1 MSCLRSLRGAEMNLR
16 AFRRQDQA
24 TVESRRS
31 RNKSDHHGVT
41 VEPFGNNRAMRV
53 FATWA
58 LGGACAFV
66 AAPANASAQDVGV
79 GSIRVHPNLAT
90 DSRDRFIVCTGT
102 VANRALYGWKTTGT
116 TGIVAFP
123 VPAGTAVV
131 TTVNKVGFGG
141 REKSWIAP
149 AAGATSE
156 VIIYMFAGT
165 GGPLC
170 PGVNVLTEAAP
181 PPAPPPPPSPTAANI
196 TVDPGPTSGRG
207 GFYVCVGTSQNRAQ
221 YGNGVTQATGPLS
234 FANLPSS
241 GMIKATV
248 MRAGYAGVERDWY
261 PTPGQTVVLSI
272 PISPGSGGALVCPGY
287 VAPSARQIRAVA
299 AQVAQQ
305 VEVGRLVPVLPAV
318 QVLDQYNNPM
328 GGVTVA
334 FKVTQGGGFAS
345 PASVVTGSDGVARV
359 SDWYLGPNPGTNA
372 LSATMAG
379 VSPIQ
384 FTATAIVVPATFA
397 LLTATSQQALAG
409 SAVPEL
415 PGVRVLDRNGNPVA
429 GATVAF
435 VPSASGGSVSPATVV
450 TGPDGVAR
458 IVRWTLGPVG
468 TYTVMATAGP
478 VRAIFTATAL
488 ASAPVTATVSVVE
501 RALNPTGRPAR
512 LGEETLGAGGT
523 FGVNGPT
530 KKLDCT
536 LFGPS
541 YVMVGI
547 KGKGST
553 YIEEVS
559 VGCAA
564 IRAGGSL
571 SGPVIWTTRWEPESH
586 SGTAFERK
594 CPSGRA
600 VSAIQGTAHPER
612 NQLRTLTLHCKSL
625 AVTGLTTGIEN
636 ILAPT
641 GVPASSP
648 WGPERCSAGRPA
660 SALRVIADFEGY
672 GGLFNPRMI
681 VGAQLVCEQPLVP

>member
-1 MSCLRSLRGAEMNLR
+1 MKLR
-16 AFRRQDQA
+16 AFHRKHHA
-24 TVESRRS
+24 TVESVRS
-31 RNKSDHHGVT
+31 RNGSDHHGET
-41 VEPFGNNRAMRV
+41 VGTFDNHRSIRV
-53 FATWA
+53 LAVWA

-66 AAPANASAQDVGV
+66 AAPGNAPAQDVGV

-90 DSRDRFIVCTGT
+90 DPRERFIVCTGT
-102 VANRALYGWKTTGT
+102 ALNRALYGWKTTGT

-123 VPAGTAVV
+123 VPAGTTVV

-156 VIIYMFAGT
+156 VIIYMFAGA
-165 GGPLC
+165 GGPVC

-196 TVDPGPTSGRG
+196 TVDPGSTSSGRG

-248 MRAGYAGVERDWY
+248 MRAGYMGVERDWY

-272 PISPGSGGALVCPGY
+272 PISPGSGGGMVCPGY

-334 FKVTQGGGFAS
+334 FSVTQGGGLAS

-359 SDWYLGPNPGTNA
+359 SDWYVGPNPGTNA

-379 VSPIQ
+379 ASAIVFS
-384 FTATAIVVPATFA
+384 ATAIVVPATFGV
-397 LLTATSQQALAG
+397 LTARSQQGLSG
-409 SAVPEL
+409 SAVQEP

-429 GATVAF
+429 GATVTF
-435 VPSASGGSVSPATVV
+435 VPSAGGGSVSPATIV
-450 TGPDGVAR
+450 TEPDGVAR
-458 IVRWTLGPVG
+458 LVRWTLGPVG
-468 TYTVMATAGP
+468 THTVTASAGP
-478 VRAIFTATAL
+478 VRALFTATAL

-512 LGEETLGAGGT
+512 LGEEILDAGGT
-523 FGVNGPT
+523 FGVNAPT

-536 LFGPS
+536 MFGPS

-553 YIEEVS
+553 NVEEVS
-559 VGCAA
+559 VACAA
-564 IRAGGSL
+564 VQASGSL
-571 SGPVIWTTRWEPESH
+571 SGTVIWTTTWEPESH
-586 SGTAFERK
+586 WGPAFERK

-625 AVTGLTTGIEN
+625 AVSGLTTGNEN

-641 GVPASSP
+641 GVPASSR
-648 WGPERCSAGRPA
+648 WGPKRCSGGRPA

-672 GGLFNPRMI
+672 GSILSGRMI